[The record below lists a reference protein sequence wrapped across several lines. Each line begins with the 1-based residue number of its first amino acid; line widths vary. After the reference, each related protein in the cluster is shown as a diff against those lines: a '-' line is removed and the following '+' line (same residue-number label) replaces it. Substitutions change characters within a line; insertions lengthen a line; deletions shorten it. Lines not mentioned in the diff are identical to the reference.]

1 MHDHHG
7 HGGCGHAH
15 QPAGGSSSAGALRAA
30 GILNLAWAAAQAAA
44 GFALGSASLLSDAVH
59 NLGDAAGLVLAWG
72 AAALSLRHA
81 TARRTWGWHR
91 AEPLAAWVNAV
102 LVLAGAAAVAVG
114 ATWRL
119 LHPAALDGLAVSAWA
134 LAGIAVNGLSAWW
147 IGRGTENVNTR
158 GAYLHLVADAA
169 VSFAVVVAGVLV
181 RWTGRDWIDPVL
193 ALLVAGWLVR
203 ETWPLLR
210 ESLDRVVDAVPE
222 GMDAAEVS
230 RDLSRIPGVLAVHDL
245 HLWPLGGDRAAL
257 TAHLVHEPDADPAEV
272 LRRALDGVH
281 HAHPTI
287 HPTFQV
293 EPERVEDWH
302 GHGVCAGRE

>member
-7 HGGCGHAH
+7 HGGNGLDGGAKG
-15 QPAGGSSSAGALRAA
+15 AGPVRALRVA

-44 GFALGSASLLSDAVH
+44 GFALGSTSLLSDAVH

-72 AAALSLRHA
+72 AATLALRAAS
-81 TARRTWGWHR
+81 ARRTWGWHR
-91 AEPLAAWVNAV
+91 AEPLAAWANAI
-102 LVLAGAAAVAVG
+102 LVLAGSAAVAAG
-114 ATWRL
+114 AAWRL
-119 LHPAALDGLAVSAWA
+119 LHPSPLDGIAVSAWA
-134 LAGIAVNGLSAWW
+134 LAGIGVNGASAWW
-147 IGRGTENVNTR
+147 IGRGTGNVNMR

-169 VSFAVVVAGVLV
+169 VSAAVVAAGLLV
-181 RWTGRDWIDPVL
+181 SWTGRSWIDPVL
-193 ALLVAGWLVR
+193 ALLVSAWLAS

-210 ESLDRVVDAVPE
+210 ESLGRVVDAVPE
-222 GMDAAEVS
+222 GLDAEAFS
-230 RDLSRIPGVLAVHDL
+230 RELSSIPGVVAVHDL

-257 TAHLVHEPDADPAEV
+257 TAHLVHADGAEPGEI

-281 HAHPTI
+281 HSHPAV

-293 EPERVEDWH
+293 EPEQVEDWH